1 MYPKVE
7 FVICAKLHCLV
18 TLRLSPKLEELE
30 HLDLPAFDQILKFD
44 IKKPSSTSCSICFL
58 LQKADS

>member
-1 MYPKVE
+1 MYLKSE
-7 FVICAKLHCLV
+7 FVICANLQWFV
-18 TLRLSPKLEELE
+18 TSRLSPKLEELE

-44 IKKPSSTSCSICFL
+44 IKKPSNTSCSICFL

>member
-1 MYPKVE
+1 MYLKSE
-7 FVICAKLHCLV
+7 FVICVNLHWFV
-18 TLRLSPKLEELE
+18 TSRLSPKLEELE